1 MEIVQRSTTT
11 GYATGPSATG
21 TSGSAAASASQVG
34 SALADATSSADAQNG
49 VPADS
54 KPVPLRRGLTKWD
67 QPLQNDISG
76 AQQAVDFLEQSAAQL
91 RALKTD
97 IAAKLAVRQMRDGQ
111 VEQRVRQF
119 TENWKSRSAASG
131 GTLDAQLNF
140 STAPSSQ
147 RFTVRGMNL
156 SNLRNG
162 ARETLAISVSGGTAG
177 LRSVHL
183 GPGLTD
189 NEIVNR
195 FDQALAPAGVRV
207 SVNKDG
213 ELVFSTAEGNWPA
226 VREALAVQGG
236 GIRFP
241 AGQLNRVRAEA
252 EAPAIV
258 PENWGTSDIESM
270 RATLQQVT
278 QALAHVEEALA
289 KVRQEL
295 ANASRRA
302 EESLP
307 DMELVGMG
315 QMAEVFANLSK
326 EPGYQQL
333 VSLTSALVGIN
344 RDRVI
349 SLLRL
354 G

>member
-1 MEIVQRSTTT
+1 MEIVQRSSTT
-11 GYATGPSATG
+11 GYAAGP
-21 TSGSAAASASQVG
+21 SGSAATSASQVEA
-34 SALADATSSADAQNG
+34 ALADAGTAADLQNG
-49 VPADS
+49 VAAEARPA
-54 KPVPLRRGLTKWD
+54 PLRRGLTKWD

-76 AQQAVDFLEQSAAQL
+76 AQQAVDFLEQTAAQL

-97 IAAKLAVRQMRDGQ
+97 LAAKLATRQMREGQ

-119 TENWKSRSAASG
+119 ADNWKARSAASG
-131 GTLDAQLNF
+131 GTLDAQLNY
-140 STAPSSQ
+140 STQPSSQ

-183 GPGLTD
+183 APGLTD

-195 FDQALAPAGVRV
+195 FDQALAQAGVRV

-213 ELVFSTAEGNWPA
+213 ELVFSTQEANWPA
-226 VREALAVQGG
+226 VRDALAVQGG
-236 GIRFP
+236 GIRYP
-241 AGQLNRVRAEA
+241 AGQLNRVRVDA
-252 EAPAIV
+252 EAPVIV
-258 PENWGTSDIESM
+258 PENWGTADVEAM
-270 RATLQQVT
+270 RSTLQQVT
-278 QALAHVEEALA
+278 QALGHVEAALA

-295 ANASRRA
+295 ANVSRRA
-302 EESLP
+302 EASLP

>member
-1 MEIVQRSTTT
+1 MEIVQRSQTT
-11 GYATGPSATG
+11 GYAAGPSGAT
-21 TSGSAAASASQVG
+21 ANASQVDA
-34 SALADATSSADAQNG
+34 ALADAGSAGDAPSG
-49 VPADS
+49 LAAEAKPA
-54 KPVPLRRGLTKWD
+54 PLRRGLSNWD
-67 QPLQNDISG
+67 QPLQKDISG

-97 IAAKLAVRQMRDGQ
+97 LAAKLATRQMRDGQ

-119 TENWKSRSAASG
+119 TDTWKTRSAASG
-131 GTLDAQLNF
+131 GTLDAQLNY
-140 STAPSSQ
+140 STEPSSQ

-156 SNLRNG
+156 ANLRNG
-162 ARETLAISVSGGTAG
+162 ARETLAISVGGGTAG

-183 GPGLTD
+183 APGLSD

-213 ELVFSTAEGNWPA
+213 ELVFSTPEANLPA
-226 VREALAVQGG
+226 VRDALAVQGA

-241 AGQLNRVRAEA
+241 AGQLNRVRVEA
-252 EAPAIV
+252 EAAAIV
-258 PENWGTSDIESM
+258 PENWGTADIESM

-278 QALAHVEEALA
+278 QALSHVEAALA
-289 KVRQEL
+289 KVRAEL
-295 ANASRRA
+295 ASASRRA
-302 EESLP
+302 DASLP

-315 QMAEVFANLSK
+315 QMAEVFAKLSK

-344 RDRVI
+344 RERVI